1 MTPET
6 DGPRTRQP
14 EGPQISTAPPQIRRI
29 NGYLNRLH
37 PVVDSAGK
45 VVTYVAKPF
54 RVELRLRDIMQIMV
68 GATLLAVPTA
78 FTEEVWVLGS
88 ELPNANV
95 AAISGI
101 SIFFVG
107 MFVYFNDY
115 RGFIADYRFEFVK
128 RVVVTYV
135 LTLVVVAVFLTL
147 FGKCPWGVDNALALR
162 RIALVGL
169 PASMSATVA
178 DMLK

>member
-6 DGPRTRQP
+6 EAPKGDHAAAAHV
-14 EGPQISTAPPQIRRI
+14 STAPPQIRRI

-37 PVVDSAGK
+37 PVVDGAGK
-45 VVTYVAKPF
+45 VVSYVAKPF
-54 RVELRLRDIMQIMV
+54 MVELRLRDVMQIMV
-68 GATLLAVPTA
+68 GATLLAVPAA

-95 AAISGI
+95 IAIAAISV
-101 SIFFVG
+101 FFIG
-107 MFVYFNDY
+107 LFVFFNDY
-115 RGFIADYRFEFVK
+115 RGYLAEYRFEFAK

-135 LTLVVVAVFLTL
+135 ATLVVVGVFLTL
-147 FGKCPWGVDNALALR
+147 FQKCPWGVDNALALR
-162 RIALVGL
+162 RIVLVGL